1 MHPSGNILN
10 FSLRSSGANM
20 ALNIIVAQAVDAI
33 SEILPRVRATKVIMK
48 NKLVNIWNIRTYLN
62 SKWGYKQ
69 VTEVQ

>member
-10 FSLRSSGANM
+10 FSLRSIGANM

-33 SEILPRVRATKVIMK
+33 SEILPRVSATKVMMK
-48 NKLVNIWNIRTYLN
+48 NKLINIWKIKTYLN